1 MCWGVIERKFRNL
14 TFFSLFAQAS
24 RSQEDTQEG
33 TTPHLLKLDARDS
46 SILPNFVGVFAC
58 I

>member
-1 MCWGVIERKFRNL
+1 VAVQKFRNL

-24 RSQEDTQEG
+24 RSQEETQES
-33 TTPHLLKLDARDS
+33 TTPHLLKFGAYDS
-46 SILPNFVGVFAC
+46 AIASVLTFVGIFAC